1 MSRESNIDKIEVFLN
16 NQDTDKL
23 IINQINDDI
32 GQFYLYVIRHFS
44 KIKDIKLK
52 IDREKASSSSVID
65 LFGTKEVEL
74 LNLTNNKK
82 IKEQINKEKKI
93 VIFTDYKNYKSFINH
108 AQTIN
113 GYDYEKDIIY
123 FIQNKLNIND
133 DNLIRYCLSMP
144 PLTYSETSK
153 FLNNN
158 EGYAKDKSIEEEKNF
173 ILEIRK
179 EIFKIKRVG
188 SNIKQSYLMHKN
200 EVKYKKFNFLTY

>member
-1 MSRESNIDKIEVFLN
+1 MSRDSNINKIEVFLS

-32 GQFYLYVIRHFS
+32 GQFYLYVVRHFS

-52 IDREKASSSSVID
+52 IDHEKTSSSSVID
-65 LFGTKEVEL
+65 LFGAKEVEL

-82 IKEQINKEKKI
+82 IKEQIDKEKKI
-93 VIFTDYKNYKSFINH
+93 IILSDYKNYKSFIKQ

-113 GYDYEKDIIY
+113 GYDYEKDIKY
-123 FIQNKLNIND
+123 FIQKKLNIND

-144 PLTYSETSK
+144 SLTYSETSK

-158 EGYAKDKSIEEEKNF
+158 AGYAKDKSIEEEKNF

-179 EIFKIKRVG
+179 EIFKIKKIS